1 MNPSTRSPQRRWRAN
16 RRLESGRSLGIRS
29 SRRSLHPIAFG
40 LFENWVACFP
50 RSYRASHFVPIRS
63 LLFGCVHAPL
73 LVVMRIINVG
83 IIGQKK
89 LGNLY
94 GCDNVAVTAI
104 AYIPFVPRT
113 VCYGNDGLKGSRHV
127 ERDRHLTRDSRVRT
141 LAVEAPGRV
150 EASRSGRTVNERH
163 LVVEHDQECDLME
176 AELERKQTAAAA
188 PTNAS
193 VDPLDDP
200 TNDEWTDRR
209 ASKQALRAA
218 TARQASGRRRF
229 VDPTTCE
236 RDYSNAEMEFMRAM
250 QEYKQ
255 RSGRMFPTWS
265 EVLEVLRGLGYEKLD
280 SDSPAPPE
288 AAPTK
293 AKHSKKRNP
302 PGDEATTR
310 SSMNPM
316 FAFSADFDPK
326 VLVDN
331 RRDDAKSKLDSASPK
346 PRKRD
351 SVIELDPQNA
361 DILTTIAAKPRK
373 KRRLPA
379 KVEC

>member
-1 MNPSTRSPQRRWRAN
+1 
-16 RRLESGRSLGIRS
+16 
-29 SRRSLHPIAFG
+29 
-40 LFENWVACFP
+40 
-50 RSYRASHFVPIRS
+50 
-63 LLFGCVHAPL
+63 
-73 LVVMRIINVG
+73 
-83 IIGQKK
+83 
-89 LGNLY
+89 
-94 GCDNVAVTAI
+94 
-104 AYIPFVPRT
+104 
-113 VCYGNDGLKGSRHV
+113 
-127 ERDRHLTRDSRVRT
+127 
-141 LAVEAPGRV
+141 
-150 EASRSGRTVNERH
+150 
-163 LVVEHDQECDLME
+163 ME
-176 AELERKQTAAAA
+176 AELERKQTASAA

-193 VDPLDDP
+193 VDALDDP
-200 TNDEWTDRR
+200 SNDEWTDRR

-280 SDSPAPPE
+280 SDSPALPE

-293 AKHSKKRNP
+293 PKHAKKRNT
-302 PGDEATTR
+302 PGDEPTTR

-316 FAFSADFDPK
+316 FAFSADFDPNA
-326 VLVDN
+326 LSDN
-331 RRDDAKSKLDSASPK
+331 RRDDAKSKLDAKSPK
-346 PRKRD
+346 PRQRD
-351 SVIELDPQNA
+351 SAIELDQ
-361 DILTTIAAKPRK
+361 DDEILTTIAAKPRK